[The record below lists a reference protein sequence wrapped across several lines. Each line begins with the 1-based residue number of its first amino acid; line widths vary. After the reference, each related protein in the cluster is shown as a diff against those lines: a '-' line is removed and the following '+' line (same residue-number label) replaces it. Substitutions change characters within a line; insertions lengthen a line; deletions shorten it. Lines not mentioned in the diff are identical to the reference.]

1 MKIHIIN
8 YEQNYGIESILTK
21 YARMLERELIDL
33 GHEVSVSGK
42 AEKADINHH
51 INFNSYKP
59 SGGKDSMMIAHI
71 SGDKNQSK
79 ETKIKKIKKSLKTAH
94 GIAFNPGIMNDLIK
108 EGCDPKKLDYVMHAH
123 DGMIRRPK
131 IVAIVSKN
139 YEDGRKNPEMFTKLV
154 KSLGD
159 KKSVI
164 FRIMGAGWLKVL
176 KKLKGIQVQYT
187 DEFSMD
193 LYEQILNT
201 SDYLLYT
208 GDEDSLAQSQ
218 VDAKNAGLR
227 IISRPNPDL
236 EIELPFTNQKE
247 LNKIF
252 ADFEK
257 NEVKDWTWENYTL
270 KHLQIWKKE
279 LGEM

>member
-1 MKIHIIN
+1 MKIHIVN
-8 YEQNYGIESILTK
+8 YEMNWEIDSILSK

-33 GHEVSVSGK
+33 GHVVSISGK

-71 SGDKNQSK
+71 SGDKRQSK
-79 ETKIKKIKKSLKTAH
+79 AAKIKLIKKGLKTAH
-94 GIAFNPGIMNDLIK
+94 GIAFNPGIVKELVN
-108 EGCDPKKLDYVMHAH
+108 EGCDKKKLDFVMHAH
-123 DGMIRRPK
+123 DGQIRRPK

-139 YEDGRKNPEMFTKLV
+139 YEDGRKNGDMLTKV
-154 KSLGD
+154 FNSLKD

-164 FRIMGAGWLKVL
+164 FRIMGAGWLPVL
-176 KKLKGIQVQYT
+176 KPLTKKGIQLQYA

-193 LYEQILNT
+193 LYTQILNT

-208 GDEDSLAQSQ
+208 GDEDSLGQSQ

-227 IISRPNPDL
+227 IISRPSPDL
-236 EIELPFTNQKE
+236 EIELPFNNQKE

-252 ADFEK
+252 ADFED
-257 NEVKDWTWENYTL
+257 NPVKDWTWENYAR
-270 KHLQIWKKE
+270 KHIEIWSK
-279 LGEM
+279 LI